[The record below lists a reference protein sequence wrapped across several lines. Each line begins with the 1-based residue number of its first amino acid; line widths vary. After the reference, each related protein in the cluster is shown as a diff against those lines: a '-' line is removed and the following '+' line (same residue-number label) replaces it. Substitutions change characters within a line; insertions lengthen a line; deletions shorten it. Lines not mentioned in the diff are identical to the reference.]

1 MNNNYDR
8 GAGEGPRYTMSSFN
22 KDLTPLVDISDS
34 ETECEPNVTMFL
46 LLDGTTIISEY
57 KETITGDSYILD
69 NPLLVIIEST
79 AMVDGN
85 YSSSVS
91 YDIWLPLSKDRIF
104 TIPKSRII
112 TKTQPLDSLVDTYF
126 EHKNNG

>member
-8 GAGEGPRYTMSSFN
+8 GPQEGPRYTMSSFG
-22 KDLTPLVDISDS
+22 KDLTPLIDIKDD
-34 ETECEPNVTMFL
+34 EIEYEPNLTMFL
-46 LLDGTTIISEY
+46 LVDGTTIISEY
-57 KETITGDSYILD
+57 RETIPSDSYILD
-69 NPLLVIIEST
+69 NPLRVTIEST
-79 AMVDGN
+79 SMVDGN
-85 YSSSVS
+85 YSSAVT
-91 YDIWLPLSKDRIF
+91 YDDWMPLSKDRVF